1 LTLLSLPL
9 CRRWSYEVFL
19 RGHQALVGLF
29 VYGVWRHLP
38 IRGRLPGVYL
48 TVALAFL
55 GLNLVVPLLFF
66 LYRNGLL
73 AGRGAPR
80 AILSYAYQGA
90 TKEGGDDGTVSAI
103 RVRLSLPRPLKV
115 DAGQYINLWIPGV
128 GLGAWTQ
135 THPFAVTSWSRGNQ
149 NTFELLVWPRQG
161 LSKDLLRHVQAVPDS
176 SISFLALF
184 SGPHG
189 ISEDVSHCE
198 SALVVASG
206 VGIAAVIPYVKK
218 MIYGYNTCTSQV
230 RRVHLVW
237 QVESK
242 GEPSPPIIALESC

>member
-1 LTLLSLPL
+1 
-9 CRRWSYEVFL
+9 
-19 RGHQALVGLF
+19 
-29 VYGVWRHLP
+29 
-38 IRGRLPGVYL
+38 
-48 TVALAFL
+48 
-55 GLNLVVPLLFF
+55 
-66 LYRNGLL
+66 
-73 AGRGAPR
+73 
-80 AILSYAYQGA
+80 
-90 TKEGGDDGTVSAI
+90 
-103 RVRLSLPRPLKV
+103 
-115 DAGQYINLWIPGV
+115 
-128 GLGAWTQ
+128 
-135 THPFAVTSWSRGNQ
+135 
-149 NTFELLVWPRQG
+149 VWPRQG

-206 VGIAAVIPYVKK
+206 VRIAAVIPYVKK

-242 GEPSPPIIALESC
+242 GEPSPPIIALESY